1 MPFTPA
7 SALVGGAIIGA
18 AAALFAVLNGRI
30 AGISGILGGL
40 FRPEGGDVSE
50 NRRLARSRGSL
61 EGRAPLSCVPLED
74 EEVLVG
80 QEGVFLGGRVTCPGK
95 LLFHA

>member
-1 MPFTPA
+1 MSIDWNALTPA

-18 AAALFAVLNGRI
+18 AAALLAVLNGRI

-40 FRPEGGDVSE
+40 FRPEETS
-50 NRRLARSRGSL
+50 RKTARLARSRGSL
-61 EGRAPLSCVPLED
+61 EDRARLSCVPLED

-80 QEGVFLGGRVTCPGK
+80 QERVFLDGRVTGPG
-95 LLFHA
+95 